1 MRSSC
6 RPLSSRKVGPN
17 TLLCRRP
24 PALPAVDATVIAC
37 FSLFLRWGGRREE
50 RASFLGPRRRK
61 LTTAVHLAPL
71 PADAGGMPSA
81 RPIALRRDA
90 LPPGLHR
97 RCPPISPSTAPCQ
110 RGGWHRG
117 HNPSSASPAF
127 GVCLKG
133 STPEVFLGPPVAGS
147 RRNSQREVGKQDGRA
162 ASSAPRREWQA
173 RPADESPRRETKRGR
188 LARRRLKR

>member
-61 LTTAVHLAPL
+61 LTTAVLLAPL
-71 PADAGGMPSA
+71 PAERAACRQPGPS
-81 RPIALRRDA
+81 PSDGTPSRRA
-90 LPPGLHR
+90 FHR